1 VFVAF
6 ARTAIGGYV
15 VFDWEWR
22 EEDADAPGHPV
33 GWEID
38 FERRTWLKT

>member
-1 VFVAF
+1 MLIPVQG
-6 ARTAIGGYV
+6 RGIKK
-15 VFDWEWR
+15 WR

-33 GWEID
+33 GWEND